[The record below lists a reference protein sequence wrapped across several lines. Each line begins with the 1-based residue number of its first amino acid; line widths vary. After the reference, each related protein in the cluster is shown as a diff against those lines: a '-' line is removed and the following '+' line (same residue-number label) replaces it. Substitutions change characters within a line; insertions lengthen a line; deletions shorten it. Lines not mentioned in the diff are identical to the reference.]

1 MHKKSAE
8 AQSPA
13 MERVGHES
21 NRGSNDGN
29 QSRSWSRTQCQH
41 SRVAD
46 LKLSVT
52 EGPLRRRADAQ
63 EICRS
68 SKSCHGKGY
77 NLRHLLAINPWSNI
91 TRSVTSSP
99 RVASQWDM
107 NQIED
112 QMMAPY
118 EEWADAQL
126 NVSILEICRSSKSC
140 HGKGYN
146 LRHRLAINPWS
157 NTTRSVT
164 SSPRVAS
171 QWDMNQIEDKMMVI
185 NQDHGHELNVS
196 ILGLRI

>member
-112 QMMAPY
+112 QMM
-118 EEWADAQL
+118 
-126 NVSILEICRSSKSC
+126 
-140 HGKGYN
+140 
-146 LRHRLAINPWS
+146 
-157 NTTRSVT
+157 
-164 SSPRVAS
+164 
-171 QWDMNQIEDKMMVI
+171 VI

-196 ILGLRI
+196 ILGLRIRSLVPLETLLVEELLLVQSADAQSPTMENGRQIRHLLYT